1 MPVLTVDEVVKRLA
15 RVAGDETAAA
25 ALGPMQQGQMVPID
39 LNPMLAAAINGWSMM
54 ADRLIYATARQQ
66 GAKLGTQDR
75 PFEGLPGLKFLAKN

>member
-1 MPVLTVDEVVKRLA
+1 MPVLTVDEGVEKLA

-39 LNPMLAAAINGWSMM
+39 LNPMM

-75 PFEGLPGLKFLAKN
+75 HFEGLPGLKFLAKN

>member
-1 MPVLTVDEVVKRLA
+1 MTVDEVVKRLA